1 MNRLITLFYEKN
13 HYLEKFYSCGET
25 ELTNFV
31 NGEYGNLDNFYES
44 REKILSMIKYVDS
57 EIEKSYEKTALTDSD
72 KKELRKALQI
82 KDEYVQ
88 RIIEQD
94 LSILSCIEQVK
105 SNIIVELQNLKRGKK
120 VVSHYKMPEF
130 VKNLDEKA

>member
-13 HYLEKFYSCGET
+13 HYLEKFYACGEV
-25 ELTNFV
+25 ELANFI
-31 NGEYGNLDNFYES
+31 NGEYGNLDNFYET

-57 EIEKSYEKTALTDSD
+57 EIEKSYEKTVLTEAN

-88 RIIEQD
+88 RIMEQD

-105 SNIIVELQNLKRGKK
+105 SNIIVELQNLKHGKK

>member
-13 HYLEKFYSCGET
+13 HYLEKFYACGET
-25 ELTNFV
+25 ELTHFI
-31 NGEYGNLDNFYES
+31 NGNYGNLDAFYDT
-44 REKILSMIKYVDS
+44 REKILEMIKYVDS
-57 EIEKSYEKTALTDSD
+57 EIDKSYESTSLTDVD

-88 RIIEQD
+88 RIMEQD

-105 SNIIVELQNLKRGKK
+105 SSIIVEMQNLKRGKK

-130 VKNLDEKA
+130 IKNLDEKA